1 MKLRFDFSLVRKYG
15 MLLILLLVVGG
26 FALLSDRFFQ
36 FSNFIIITRQIAIN
50 AVVAAGMTL
59 VILLAG
65 IDLSV
70 GGNIALAGALSAA
83 TLVGTGSWVAAVLVG
98 IGVGIAVGAANG
110 FFVSYVGL
118 PPFIVTLATLAM
130 TRGLTLVYTQG
141 QPITISSAPYEFIGS
156 GYVAGIPMPV
166 VVMILVYAAGL
177 FLLTRTVYG
186 RSLYA
191 IGGNETACRMS
202 GLRVNRIKFAA
213 YVLCGAL
220 AGLTAI
226 VLTSR
231 LASAQPTAGQSY
243 ELDAIAAVILG
254 GTSMSGG
261 QGSILGTIV
270 GALIIGVL
278 SNGLNM
284 LNVSPFYQEVAKG
297 LIILVAVLI
306 DRGMRAVDDSR
317 KTSSMGGRRNEKE
330 RVA

>member
-1 MKLRFDFSLVRKYG
+1 MRLRLDFGFVRKYG

-26 FALLSDRFFQ
+26 FSLLSDRFLTL
-36 FSNFIIITRQIAIN
+36 SNFIIITRQITIN
-50 AVVAAGMTL
+50 AVLAAGMTL

-70 GGNIALAGALSAA
+70 GGNVALAGAFSAA
-83 TLVGTGSWVAAVLVG
+83 ILVATGNWVVAVLVG
-98 IGVGIAVGAANG
+98 LVTGTVVGAVNG
-110 FFVSYVGL
+110 FFVSYVKL
-118 PPFIVTLATLAM
+118 PPFIVTLATLAAA
-130 TRGLTLVYTQG
+130 RGFTLVFTQG
-141 QPITISSAPYEFIGS
+141 RPITISSAPYEFIGS
-156 GYVAGIPMPV
+156 GFVGGIPVPIIIMV
-166 VVMILVYAAGL
+166 FVFLIGYV
-177 FLLTRTVYG
+177 LLTRTVYG

-202 GLRVNRIKFAA
+202 GLKVNRIKFIA
-213 YVLCGAL
+213 YVMCGAL
-220 AGLTAI
+220 AGLAAI

-270 GALIIGVL
+270 GAFIIGVL

-284 LNVSPFYQEVAKG
+284 LNVSPFYQDVAKG
-297 LIILVAVLI
+297 MIILVAVLI
-306 DRGMRAVDDSR
+306 DRAVQAADDSR
-317 KTSSMGGRRNEKE
+317 KTSFWGGSRNEKE
-330 RVA
+330 RTA